1 MENAELNQL
10 IDLLDNPSAL
20 NQKIVELKS
29 SSNLNESTEGF
40 ITLFDLYKGDVQK
53 IKAYLNDSKIQIIQP
68 QKKKPFVNSYLKYA
82 AILLI
87 IIGVGSLL
95 FQSND
100 KQPITLKNEFKEP
113 GLSNYMSA
121 ESTTHWE
128 DIMFDYKTKNFKIAD
143 TKLEQVLTLFPQNDT
158 LLYFSGV
165 VKYDLKKFD
174 QAKSSLLKIAHSN
187 STFKDRASY
196 YLGRIAFEKGNRIEA
211 EKLFNSLLNSND
223 IDVKNASFEHVNEIQ
238 PKLK

>member
-29 SSNLNESTEGF
+29 SSNLNESTEVF
-40 ITLFDLYKGDVQK
+40 INLFDLYNGDVQK
-53 IKAYLNDSKIQIIQP
+53 IKAYLNDSKIQIINH
-68 QKKKPFVNSYLKYA
+68 QKKKPFVNSYLKHA

-95 FQSND
+95 FLSKD

-143 TKLEQVLTLFPQNDT
+143 TKLEKALILFPQNDT

-174 QAKSSLLKIAHSN
+174 QAKLKLLKIAHTN
-187 STFKDRASY
+187 SAFKDRSTY
-196 YLGRIAFEKGNRIEA
+196 YLGRIAYENGDEIKAKKIFK
-211 EKLFNSLLNSND
+211 SLLNSND
-223 IDVKNASFEHVNEIQ
+223 IDVKNASFEHTIE
-238 PKLK
+238 LKSK

>member
-40 ITLFDLYKGDVQK
+40 ITLFDLYNGDVQK
-53 IKAYLNDSKIQIIQP
+53 IKAYLNDSKIQIIQL
-68 QKKKPFVNSYLKYA
+68 QKKKTFVTSYLKYA

-87 IIGVGSLL
+87 LIGVGSLL
-95 FQSND
+95 FLSND
-100 KQPITLKNEFKEP
+100 KQLITLKNEFKEP

-143 TKLEQVLTLFPQNDT
+143 TKLEKVLILFPQNDT

-174 QAKSSLLKIAHSN
+174 QAKLNLLKIAHSN

-211 EKLFNSLLNSND
+211 EKLFKSLLNSND
-223 IDVKNASFEHVNEIQ
+223 IDIKNASFEHTIE
-238 PKLK
+238 LKSK

>member
-40 ITLFDLYKGDVQK
+40 ITLFDLYNGDVQK
-53 IKAYLNDSKIQIIQP
+53 IKDYLNDSKIQIIRP
-68 QKKKPFVNSYLKYA
+68 QNKKPLFSSYLKYA

-87 IIGVGSLL
+87 LIGVVTL
-95 FQSND
+95 FFLCND

-121 ESTTHWE
+121 ESTTHLE
-128 DIMFDYKTKNFKIAD
+128 DIMFDYKTKHLKIAD
-143 TKLEQVLTLFPQNDT
+143 TKLKQQLTLFPQNDT

-174 QAKSSLLKIAHSN
+174 LAKTNLLKITHSN

-196 YLGRIAFEKGNRIEA
+196 YLARIAFEKGNRIEA
-211 EKLFNSLLNSND
+211 EKLFNSLLNSKD
-223 IDVKNASFEHVNEIQ
+223 IDVKNASFEHIIE
-238 PKLK
+238 LKSK

>member
-1 MENAELNQL
+1 MENSELNQL

-53 IKAYLNDSKIQIIQP
+53 IKAYLNDSKIQIIDN
-68 QKKKPFVNSYLKYA
+68 QKKKPFLSSYLKYA

-143 TKLEQVLTLFPQNDT
+143 TKLEKAIILFPQNDT

-165 VKYDLKKFD
+165 VKYDLKKFG
-174 QAKSSLLKIAHSN
+174 QAKSKLLKIAHSN

-211 EKLFNSLLNSND
+211 EKLFKSLLNSND
-223 IDVKNASFEHVNEIQ
+223 IDVKNASFEHTIE
-238 PKLK
+238 LKSK

>member
-40 ITLFDLYKGDVQK
+40 ITLFDLYNGDVQK
-53 IKAYLNDSKIQIIQP
+53 IKDYLNESKIQIIRP
-68 QKKKPFVNSYLKYA
+68 QKKKPLFSAYLKYA

-87 IIGVGSLL
+87 LIGVVSLFFL
-95 FQSND
+95 CND

-128 DIMFDYKTKNFKIAD
+128 DIMFDFKTKDFKIAD
-143 TKLEQVLTLFPQNDT
+143 IKLEKALILFPQNDT

-174 QAKSSLLKIAHSN
+174 LAKSNFLKITHSN
-187 STFKDRASY
+187 SVFKDRATY
-196 YLGRIAFEKGNRIEA
+196 YLGIIAFKKGNGIEA
-211 EKLFNSLLNSND
+211 EKLFKSLLNSND
-223 IDVKNASFEHVNEIQ
+223 IDVKNASFEHTIE
-238 PKLK
+238 LKSK

>member
-1 MENAELNQL
+1 MENAELTQL

-40 ITLFDLYKGDVQK
+40 ITLFDLYNGDVQK
-53 IKAYLNDSKIQIIQP
+53 IKAYLNDSKIQIINH
-68 QKKKPFVNSYLKYA
+68 QKKKPFVTSYLKYA

-87 IIGVGSLL
+87 LIGVVSLFFL
-95 FQSND
+95 CND

-128 DIMFDYKTKNFKIAD
+128 DIMFDYKTKHLKIAD
-143 TKLEQVLTLFPQNDT
+143 TKLKQQLNIFPKNDT

-174 QAKSSLLKIAHSN
+174 LAKTNLLKITHSN

-196 YLGRIAFEKGNRIEA
+196 YLARIAFEKGNRIEA

-223 IDVKNASFEHVNEIQ
+223 IDVKNASFEHTIE
-238 PKLK
+238 LKSK

>member
-1 MENAELNQL
+1 MENAELTQL

-40 ITLFDLYKGDVQK
+40 ITLFDLYNGDVQK
-53 IKAYLNDSKIQIIQP
+53 IKAYLNDSKIQIINH
-68 QKKKPFVNSYLKYA
+68 QKKKPFVTSYLKYA

-87 IIGVGSLL
+87 LIGVVSLFFL
-95 FQSND
+95 CND

-128 DIMFDYKTKNFKIAD
+128 DIMFDYKTKHLKIVD
-143 TKLEQVLTLFPQNDT
+143 TKLKQQLILFPQNDT

-174 QAKSSLLKIAHSN
+174 LAKTNLLKITHSN

-196 YLGRIAFEKGNRIEA
+196 YLARIAFEKGNRIEA
-211 EKLFNSLLNSND
+211 EKLFKSLLNSND
-223 IDVKNASFEHVNEIQ
+223 IDVKNASFEHTIE
-238 PKLK
+238 LKSK

>member
-40 ITLFDLYKGDVQK
+40 ITLFDLYNGDVQK
-53 IKAYLNDSKIQIIQP
+53 IKAYLNDSKIQIINH

-95 FQSND
+95 FLSKD

-143 TKLEQVLTLFPQNDT
+143 TKLEKALILFPQNDT

-165 VKYDLKKFD
+165 VKYELKKFD
-174 QAKSSLLKIAHSN
+174 QAKSNLLKIAHSN

-196 YLGRIAFEKGNRIEA
+196 YLARIAFEKGNRIKA

-223 IDVKNASFEHVNEIQ
+223 IDVKNASFEHTIE
-238 PKLK
+238 LKSK

>member
-40 ITLFDLYKGDVQK
+40 ITLFDLYHGDVQK
-53 IKAYLNDSKIQIIQP
+53 IKDYLNDSKIQITRH
-68 QKKKPFVNSYLKYA
+68 QKKNTMFSAYFKYA
-82 AILLI
+82 AIILI
-87 IIGVGSLL
+87 LIGVGCL
-95 FQSND
+95 FFLSND
-100 KQPITLKNEFKEP
+100 KQIITLKNEFTEP

-121 ESTTHWE
+121 ESTANWV
-128 DIMFDYKTKNFKIAD
+128 DIMFDYKTKNFKITD
-143 TKLEQVLTLFPQNDT
+143 TKLEKALAIFPENDT

-165 VKYDLKKFD
+165 VKYDLKKLD
-174 QAKSSLLKIAHSN
+174 QAKLKLLKIAHSN
-187 STFKDRASY
+187 STFKDRATY

-211 EKLFNSLLNSND
+211 EKLFKSLLNSND
-223 IDVKNASFEHVNEIQ
+223 IDVKNASFEHTIE
-238 PKLK
+238 LKSK

>member
-40 ITLFDLYKGDVQK
+40 ITLFDLYNGDVLK
-53 IKAYLNDSKIQIIQP
+53 IKDYLNDSKSQITRH
-68 QKKKPFVNSYLKYA
+68 QKKKQMFSAYFKYA

-87 IIGVGSLL
+87 LIGVGSLFFL
-95 FQSND
+95 SND

-121 ESTTHWE
+121 ESKTHWE
-128 DIMFDYKTKNFKIAD
+128 DIMFDYKTKDFKIAD
-143 TKLEQVLTLFPQNDT
+143 TKLEKALTLFPENDT

-196 YLGRIAFEKGNRIEA
+196 YLARIAFEKGNRIEA
-211 EKLFNSLLNSND
+211 EKLFNSLLNSKD
-223 IDVKNASFEHVNEIQ
+223 IDVKNASFEHIIE
-238 PKLK
+238 LKSK

>member
-40 ITLFDLYKGDVQK
+40 ITLFDLYNGDVQK

-68 QKKKPFVNSYLKYA
+68 QKKKPFVTSYLKYA

-87 IIGVGSLL
+87 LIGVGSLF

-121 ESTTHWE
+121 ESTTNWE
-128 DIMFDYKTKNFKIAD
+128 DIMFDYKTKDFKKAE
-143 TKLEQVLTLFPQNDT
+143 TKLEKALTLFPENDT

-174 QAKSSLLKIAHSN
+174 QAKSKLLKITHSN
-187 STFKDRASY
+187 SAFKDRATY
-196 YLGRIAFEKGNRIEA
+196 YLGRIAFEKGNKIEA
-211 EKLFNSLLNSND
+211 EKLFKSLLNSND
-223 IDVKNASFEHVNEIQ
+223 IDVKNASFEHTIE
-238 PKLK
+238 LKSK

>member
-1 MENAELNQL
+1 MENVELNQL

-29 SSNLNESTEGF
+29 SSDLNESTEGF
-40 ITLFDLYKGDVQK
+40 ITLFDLYNGDVQK
-53 IKAYLNDSKIQIIQP
+53 IKNYLNDNKIQIIQP
-68 QKKKPFVNSYLKYA
+68 QKKKPFVYSYLKYA

-95 FQSND
+95 FLSND
-100 KQPITLKNEFKEP
+100 EQPITLKNEFKEP

-128 DIMFDYKTKNFKIAD
+128 DIMFDYKTKDFKIAD
-143 TKLEQVLTLFPQNDT
+143 TKLEQALTLFPQNDT

-174 QAKSSLLKIAHSN
+174 QAKSNLLKIAHSN
-187 STFKDRASY
+187 SVFKDRATY
-196 YLGRIAFEKGNRIEA
+196 YLGKIAFEKGNRIEA
-211 EKLFNSLLNSND
+211 EKLFKSLLNSND

>member
-1 MENAELNQL
+1 MENAELTQL

-40 ITLFDLYKGDVQK
+40 ITLFDLYNGDVQK
-53 IKAYLNDSKIQIIQP
+53 IKAYLNDSKIQIINH
-68 QKKKPFVNSYLKYA
+68 QKKKPFVTSYLKYA

-87 IIGVGSLL
+87 LIGVVSLFFL
-95 FQSND
+95 CND

-128 DIMFDYKTKNFKIAD
+128 DIMFDYKTKHLKIAD
-143 TKLEQVLTLFPQNDT
+143 TKLKQQLNIFPKNDT

-174 QAKSSLLKIAHSN
+174 LAKTNLLKITHSN

-196 YLGRIAFEKGNRIEA
+196 YLARIAFEKGNRIEA
-211 EKLFNSLLNSND
+211 EKLFKSLLNSND
-223 IDVKNASFEHVNEIQ
+223 IDVKNASFEHTIE
-238 PKLK
+238 LKSK

>member
-40 ITLFDLYKGDVQK
+40 ITLFDLYNGDVQK
-53 IKAYLNDSKIQIIQP
+53 IKAYLNDSKIQIINH
-68 QKKKPFVNSYLKYA
+68 QKKKPFVTSYLKYA

-143 TKLEQVLTLFPQNDT
+143 TKLEKALILFPQNDT

-174 QAKSSLLKIAHSN
+174 QAKLKLLKIAHTN
-187 STFKDRASY
+187 SAFKDRSTY
-196 YLGRIAFEKGNRIEA
+196 YLGRIAYENGDEIKA
-211 EKLFNSLLNSND
+211 KKLFNSLLNSND
-223 IDVKNASFEHVNEIQ
+223 IDVKNASFEHTIE
-238 PKLK
+238 LKSK